1 MGLALDELKEGDE
14 QHVINDLPLVVDPF
28 AMKIIKE
35 SGGLAIKSSIFG
47 PMAEL
52 VNSGSDGGCGSGC
65 SCG

>member
-14 QHVINDLPLVVDPF
+14 KYVINELPLVVDPF

-52 VNSGSDGGCGSGC
+52 ANTSSDGCGSGC

>member
-14 QHVINDLPLVVDPF
+14 KHVVNELPLVVDPF

-35 SGGLAIKSSIFG
+35 SGGLSIKSSIFG

-52 VNSGSDGGCGSGC
+52 VNSNSDGCGSGC